1 MSVSNQVAELTS
13 NCMVHRPTDQVLTV
27 DAFRREQVQHGIL
40 MLVADARL
48 GLVGLR
54 LLELV
59 LSVLLLGLLLVR
71 RLGRRLL

>member
-1 MSVSNQVAELTS
+1 MSVSNQVAKLTS
-13 NCMVHRPTDQVLTV
+13 NCMVHRPTDQVLAV
-27 DAFRREQVQHGIL
+27 DALRREQVQHGIL